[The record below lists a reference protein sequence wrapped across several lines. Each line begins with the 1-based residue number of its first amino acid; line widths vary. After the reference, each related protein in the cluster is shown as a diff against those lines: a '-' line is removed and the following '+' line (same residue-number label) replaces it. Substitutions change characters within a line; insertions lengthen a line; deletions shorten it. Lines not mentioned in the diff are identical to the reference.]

1 MMTRKSIFESLS
13 TGSWKNNFCY
23 FLHSCFKRKFF
34 MVPVRTLKGVSVK
47 SKYPFCVTLQMVFV
61 LKQQHYTLRP
71 TKVNLGL
78 LLNY

>member
-1 MMTRKSIFESLS
+1 
-13 TGSWKNNFCY
+13 
-23 FLHSCFKRKFF
+23 